1 MPDRRR
7 ALLGIAALA
16 GSLAGCGSARFLAA
30 AVHSTD
36 QYLPLSSE
44 PRLLVEPGGA
54 AFATAVEPHVS
65 AAIDTVEVRHYRPF
79 PRPVAICVCASTD
92 SFVHYSGASP
102 HAKGTVGSELF
113 LNPSLLETPARIP
126 AILTHELSHLHLA
139 QQLGGI
145 RRARN
150 LPAWFQEGLATLV
163 ADGGGAETVT
173 VDDARRALRS
183 GLRFEPVARDSL
195 LSPRTADYWF
205 GQQIPEPAYR
215 QHLFYRQAM
224 LFVGYLRD
232 VDEARFRAL
241 LLAIQDGG
249 RFGPSLE
256 RAYGVNLA
264 LLWQRFLAEIISA

>member
-1 MPDRRR
+1 MLGL
-7 ALLGIAALA
+7 ALLA
-16 GSLAGCGSARFLAA
+16 GSLAGCSSARYLAA
-30 AVHSTD
+30 ATRSTD
-36 QYLPLSSE
+36 HFLPLYTE

-54 AFATAVEPHVS
+54 AFATAVAPHV
-65 AAIDTVEVRHYRPF
+65 ATAVDTVAARHYRPF
-79 PRPVAICVCASTD
+79 PRPVAIHVCASTD
-92 SFVHYSGASP
+92 SFVRYSGASP

-113 LNPSLLETPARIP
+113 LNPSLLEMPGRIP

-139 QQLGGI
+139 QQLGGM

-163 ADGGGAETVT
+163 ADGGGAENVSA
-173 VDDARRALRS
+173 DDARRALRA

-195 LSPRTADYWF
+195 LSPYTADYWF
-205 GQQIPEPAYR
+205 GSQIPEAAYR

-232 VDEARFRAL
+232 RDEGRFRAL

-249 RFGPSLE
+249 RFGPSFE
-256 RAYGVNLA
+256 SAYEAELVTV
-264 LLWQRFLAEIISA
+264 WQQFLAKIING